1 MTIVTRPNEPYM
13 TYYDALDIER
23 MIDEYVNTRREAV
36 AEEEVYDTSNGLE
49 VKIGLAGD
57 NHYRLEIGGF
67 DTLLVLF
74 ERINVRVYATEI
86 EIVCSATVEGHDCL
100 TSFITMKLEKGYEQ
114 GERK

>member
-1 MTIVTRPNEPYM
+1 MTDRFSRNM
-13 TYYDALDIER
+13 TYYDALDIEH
-23 MIDEYVNTRREAV
+23 MIDEYIDTRREAV

-67 DTLLVLF
+67 DTLWVFF
-74 ERINVRVYATEI
+74 ERIDVRVYSDHMEF
-86 EIVCSATVEGHDCL
+86 ECSATVQGYDCL
-100 TSFITMKLEKGYEQ
+100 TAFITKKLDGGFER

>member
-1 MTIVTRPNEPYM
+1 MTDRFSRNL

-36 AEEEVYDTSNGLE
+36 AEEEVYETSNGLE

-67 DTLLVLF
+67 DTLWVFF
-74 ERINVRVYATEI
+74 EKIEVRVYATHIEI
-86 EIVCSATVEGHDCL
+86 ECSATVQGYDCL
-100 TSFITMKLEKGYEQ
+100 TAFITMKLDEGYEQ